1 MKPHE
6 PLEGGIQLLNGMK
19 LFGGTPRQIAA
30 IARRDS
36 FIRQY
41 AETKGW
47 DVNNL
52 SFDQILEIRKQD
64 GWKNPL

>member
-1 MKPHE
+1 MKPRE
-6 PLEGGIQLLNGMK
+6 PLEGGVELLGGMK
-19 LFGGTPRQIAA
+19 IFGGTPQQVAA
-30 IARRDS
+30 IVRRDS

-41 AETKGW
+41 AEEKEW

-52 SFDQILEIRKQD
+52 TMEQILEIRKQE